1 MGKGGVGLQASVCL
15 EEFENYLMNVK
26 KASANTLS
34 SYVRDVRQLNDYLV
48 LHELPELTH
57 CLLYTSLSAAAPPR
71 PGMTP
76 IPT

>member
-57 CLLYTSLSAAAPPR
+57 VNGEILAD
-71 PGMTP
+71 
-76 IPT
+76 